1 MKENFY
7 LGAGIAA
14 AAVAIV
20 LMVLDGF
27 NIWTFPFVWVVIV
40 VLGIIFSIC
49 LGIGNNMENQKVSLF
64 QLLVLVA
71 CADGEASAEEMQI
84 IMEHAKQFGI
94 SGKRF
99 NAIVEQAGEGKVQFV
114 VPDKM
119 EEREKNIRTLVKMG
133 KADGNIDANELTLIK
148 EVAKR
153 YGLSENF
160 VDNLV

>member
-7 LGAGIAA
+7 FGVGIAA

-49 LGIGNNMENQKVSLF
+49 SSIGNNMENQKVSLF

-71 CADGEASAEEMQI
+71 CADGEASVEEMQI
-84 IMEHAKQFGI
+84 IMEYAKQFGI

-99 NAIVEQAGEGKVQFV
+99 NAIVENVDKGKVQFV
-114 VPDKM
+114 VPDKL
-119 EEREKNIRTLVKMG
+119 EEKEKNVRALVKMA
-133 KADGNIDANELTLIK
+133 KADGNIDAKELTLIK

-153 YGLSENF
+153 YGLSESF